1 MKFRDILKEESETF
15 HAQFISIVENL
26 RSSYLSFATPVFY
39 TSHGIDHSQNVE
51 NIADAL
57 ISDHLKDKMN
67 IDEIFILLC
76 SIYFHDVGMAL
87 LIKDDS
93 HAEPGD
99 YFKKVDEARRRHS
112 EKTASFM
119 LHNYEEFGLIKPQAE
134 IIARICRAHSDIKNE
149 DGTKIYTF
157 SEIMD
162 RADVTNIDTVPIR
175 IKYLASILRLSD
187 ELDVT
192 ARRAPGKR
200 LKTIDLPFESQIEW
214 MKHQIFS
221 GVSINPNNWE
231 IDLDVSESLLY
242 GGGEAEEISQVA
254 LTNKLV
260 TDVAIKIRKSLME
273 VKPPFLK
280 EGVLYR
286 KIRFRDP
293 MIRKLE
299 DIFKNYEINPD
310 GVTLLSDSEFNVNYG
325 SNAQKLLYEIEN
337 LELSPEYCISK
348 TIDERLSQSINFFRN
363 FESNWSIAASNTKI
377 NYEYSKKIQNSIIDF
392 LGRYVKRRGFD
403 GKVTYENDTEKYQSY
418 LDAVGM
424 YLFER
429 GTFGEFNTELKFEI
443 TEVFEMENVLK
454 KDDDTDLFIKA
465 IMTDIMK
472 DLFLHE
478 RRKTIY
484 NKFKNHH
491 YLHIIPRSFF
501 DNLSNTSVL
510 NPMER
515 SSKISDF
522 NKTLLYLKNLMDK
535 SGGNFKFYY
544 HNDNINLDYRIITSE
559 VVLLPGSSQDSN
571 MVVTET
577 EAVIQFYDDFHKI
590 LRSNDTWLIEDIDTN
605 NFQMKIVRDD
615 KFQGSFD
622 KGLVKREKIE
632 LELNTLI
639 LRAINGSTDFQ
650 IANI

>member
-1 MKFRDILKEESETF
+1 MKFRDILKKESETF

-57 ISDHLKDKMN
+57 IPDHLKDKMN
-67 IDEIFILLC
+67 IDEIFIILC
-76 SIYFHDVGMAL
+76 SVYFHDVGMAL
-87 LIKDDS
+87 LIKDGS
-93 HAEPGD
+93 NAEPGD

-119 LHNYEEFGLIKPQAE
+119 LQNYEEFGLIKPQAE
-134 IIARICRAHSDIKNE
+134 IIARICRAHSDIKNV
-149 DGTKIYTF
+149 DGSKIYTF
-157 SEIMD
+157 AEIMD
-162 RADVTNIDTVPIR
+162 RADVTNIDTVPVR
-175 IKYLASILRLSD
+175 IKYLAAILRLAD

-221 GVSINPNNWE
+221 GVSIDPNNWE
-231 IDLDVSESLLY
+231 IDLDISESLLY
-242 GGGEAEEISQVA
+242 GGEKAEEISQVA

-273 VKPPFLK
+273 VKPPFMK

-286 KIRFRDP
+286 TIRFRDP

-299 DIFKNYEINPD
+299 DIFKNYNINPD
-310 GVTLLSDSEFNVNYG
+310 GVTLLNDSEINATSG
-325 SNAQKLLYEIEN
+325 SNAQKLLYEIEK
-337 LELSPEYCISK
+337 LELSPEYCISR
-348 TIDERLSQSINFFRN
+348 TIDERLFQSINFLMN
-363 FESNWSIAASNTKI
+363 FENNFSSAAGNTRR
-377 NYEYSKKIQNSIIDF
+377 NDEDCKKIQNSIIDF
-392 LGRYVKRRGFD
+392 LGRYVKRRGFN
-403 GKVTYENDTEKYQSY
+403 GKATYENDTEKYLSY
-418 LDAVGM
+418 LNAVGS
-424 YLFER
+424 YIFEK

-443 TEVFEMENVLK
+443 TEIVERENVVQK
-454 KDDDTDLFIKA
+454 EDNPDLFIKA
-465 IMTDIMK
+465 IITDIIK

-478 RRKTIY
+478 RRKIIDD
-484 NKFKNHH
+484 KLKNHH

-501 DNLSNTSVL
+501 DNIFNISVL
-510 NPMER
+510 NLKER
-515 SSKISDF
+515 NCKISDF
-522 NKTLLYLKNLMDK
+522 KKTLSYLKNLMDK

-559 VVLLPGSSQDSN
+559 VVLLPGSSPESN

-590 LRSNDTWLIEDIDTN
+590 LRSKDTWLIGDIDTN
-605 NFQMKIVRDD
+605 NFQIKLVRDD
-615 KFQGSFD
+615 KFQGHF
-622 KGLVKREKIE
+622 EKESVLKEKKE
-632 LELNTLI
+632 LELNTFI
-639 LRAINGSTDFQ
+639 HRSIHESMDFQ
-650 IANI
+650 ATNM